1 MPDALEFPLTRRTV
15 AGLLLVSAPFFLVG
29 SSHAQ
34 TSLLQ
39 DSPAKAESKPVQ
51 APPPVA
57 NGTGNT
63 SEVTSRDTAATF
75 KVRVNLVLVRVVVRD
90 ALGKVVTGLKKED
103 FQLSDNR
110 KAQTISTFSVETPAS
125 HVAPVTTPS
134 VSPAASAAWP
144 LPLWERPSPSGSGPP
159 II

>member
-15 AGLLLVSAPFFLVG
+15 AGLLLVFASFFPVG

-34 TSLLQ
+34 TSLPQ
-39 DSPAKAESKPVQ
+39 DPSAKAESKPVQ
-51 APPPVA
+51 AIPPVA

-110 KAQTISTFSVETPAS
+110 KAQTISTFSVLHRSLRLPFRRRLQKKRRPAS
-125 HVAPVTTPS
+125 RRRRCHS
-134 VSPAASAAWP
+134 DLSPWFLTIP
-144 LPLWERPSPSGSGPP
+144 TC
-159 II
+159 